1 MALSGKTLLLLAL
14 SGLLNSAMAAADP
27 AAEPVQRF
35 FKQWQ
40 VTCNNLNDCD
50 IRNVDENMR
59 IVIRHQAGP
68 AGTAALDIMSFDA
81 AKAEGVWLDGK
92 RWDYPITLSDADE
105 NSDYAS
111 AHSDSL
117 SDIQALV
124 AAAKN
129 AMTVSLTSDNEI
141 SGSLSGLNAALLFVD
156 ERQGRLDNQTA
167 LLKTGDEPAGRVPPR
182 ASVAPSLPPVPPVVP
197 LDNAQTLLKQ
207 VIASQQPVLQQEE
220 CEPAEED
227 IARSAA
233 LPLDAQHALVMVN
246 CGMGAYQ
253 SSSLLFITPRAA
265 PEKAQQLVLPLPLR
279 DAEGKPDSVSW
290 FTEAS
295 FDPHSGQLFHAAR
308 GRGIADCGESA
319 TWRYDGR
326 HFHLM
331 SYNSQP
337 GCDGGEPGDWPS
349 VWATP
354 GYAESE
360 NSR

>member
-1 MALSGKTLLLLAL
+1 MNAFTKSALLVGIILWQLP
-14 SGLLNSAMAAADP
+14 AAAS
-27 AAEPVQRF
+27 EPVQRL
-35 FKQWQ
+35 FKGWQ

-68 AGTAALDIMSFDA
+68 AGSASLDIMSFDA
-81 AKAEGVWLDGK
+81 TKAEGIWLDGK
-92 RWDYPITLSDADE
+92 RWDHAILLSEAND
-105 NSDYAS
+105 NNDYAN

-124 AAAKN
+124 AAAKD
-129 AMTVSLTSDNEI
+129 AMTLSLSADNEI

-156 ERQGRLDNQTA
+156 ERQERLNNQTA
-167 LLKTGDEPAGRVPPR
+167 LFKTGSGTADSVPARP
-182 ASVAPSLPPVPPVVP
+182 SSAPTLPPVPPVVP
-197 LDNAQTLLKQ
+197 LDNAQSLLKK
-207 VIASQQPVLQQEE
+207 VIASQQAVLKQEE

-227 IARSAA
+227 IARSEAQ
-233 LPLDAQHALVMVN
+233 PLDAQHALVMIN

-253 SSSLLFITPRAA
+253 SSSLLFITPRTT
-265 PEKAQQLVLPLPLR
+265 PEKAQQLILPLPLR
-279 DAEGKPDSVSW
+279 DGEGKPNSVSW

-295 FDPHSGQLFHAAR
+295 YDPKNGQLFHAAR

-319 TWRYDGR
+319 TWRYDGST
-326 HFHLM
+326 FHLI

-337 GCDGGEPGDWPS
+337 SCDGGEPGDWPS

-354 GYAESE
+354 GYADNESD
-360 NSR
+360 R